1 MNRYP
6 SWLNILVVLVFI
18 TGFVKL
24 WENKADFVGVQ
35 DLLGIVEAFDKS
47 KKQTYD
53 SDKEDFKCAQPFQH
67 MTVRSNGHILPCC
80 SFFGPDT
87 PVAKLKH
94 DVEGI
99 EMIGEDGILVKE
111 ETQEKISKLM
121 VMNIEEA
128 WNCEEMR
135 FIRAIHK
142 VGEYW
147 KHPVCKRCVQSTSHV
162 DDTQ

>member
-1 MNRYP
+1 
-6 SWLNILVVLVFI
+6 
-18 TGFVKL
+18 
-24 WENKADFVGVQ
+24 
-35 DLLGIVEAFDKS
+35 
-47 KKQTYD
+47 
-53 SDKEDFKCAQPFQH
+53 

-94 DVEGI
+94 NVDGVE
-99 EMIGEDGILVKE
+99 MTGEDGILVSE
-111 ETQEKISKLM
+111 ETQERISKLM
-121 VMNIEEA
+121 IMSIEEA

-135 FIRAIHK
+135 FIRDIHTK
-142 VGEYW
+142 GEYW